1 MTKMAVYQEANVI
14 LGSSLSPNNYCICK
28 STAIANG
35 ADASKIEQIVA
46 NAANNRLIPVSAL
59 QTAIVTY
66 TIRFLDWDGTV
77 LKTESVTAGSNPTPP
92 ANPTREGYTFS
103 GWSPTVGAANQNQDY
118 TATYTQ
124 NATQYTII
132 FAEDKTQQTGFYFYM
147 NDGSFVSLYE
157 GMDGDNPVSPSNVQ
171 YIAYLGANSSRS
183 FLIDSQDSDPM
194 EFGPIQY
201 SNSSYSQS
209 TGYLITQ
216 AWKQTSS
223 GVNSNPLNWVNTRF
237 GDSGFVPAS
246 TEMELLLQNI
256 ERLNRALTY
265 IGHSPLVYTQTSSN
279 IVYAQQISPN
289 KTYWMCDRAQGDQIQ
304 VAYAYMYNETIT
316 MPIYDGEKYEEQE
329 VNVQT
334 YKFGTSSYNSTQSCL
349 IRALKKISD
358 VAGWYV
364 DPSDIYETKTVNAG
378 ETPQITTAPT
388 KTGYTL
394 SGWDPT
400 PYPAD
405 KDEIYIAQ
413 WTEDSSGGGDDPS
426 NPYTITCEGIAN
438 GGTVYVD
445 VHTTSVSISWS
456 GPDPTDQQ
464 WDVSG
469 SGTSPSANSAGG
481 YYSWGSGYVNGL
493 NFTSTT
499 TIQNGGYVSYTVTGI
514 HTADGNYSISGYW
527 PVVVVESH

>member
-1 MTKMAVYQEANVI
+1 MLKMMTYSEANVV

-28 STAIANG
+28 STAITNG
-35 ADASKIEQIVA
+35 ADSSLLSSFAS
-46 NAANNRLIPVSAL
+46 NRLVPASVVQLPSAN
-59 QTAIVTY
+59 TY
-66 TIRFLDWDGTV
+66 AIRFLDWDGTV
-77 LKTESVTAGSNPTPP
+77 LKTESVAAGSNPTPP

-118 TATYTQ
+118 TATYTE

-132 FAEDKTQQTGFYFYM
+132 FAEDKTKQTGFYFYM

-157 GMDGDNPVSPSNVQ
+157 GMDGGNPVSPSNVQ
-171 YIAYLGANSSRS
+171 YIAYLGANSSQS

-194 EFGPIQY
+194 EFGSIQY
-201 SNSSYSQS
+201 TGDSYAQT
-209 TGYLITQ
+209 TGYPITE

-237 GDSGFVPAS
+237 GDRGFVPAS

-279 IVYAQQISPN
+279 NVYVQQMSPN
-289 KTYWMCDRAQGDQIQ
+289 KVYWMCDRAQGSQIR
-304 VAYAYMYNETIT
+304 VAYAYRYNETTTI
-316 MPIYDGEKYEEQE
+316 PIYDGETYGEQE
-329 VNVQT
+329 VTVQR
-334 YKFGTSSYNSTQSCL
+334 YNFETSYYNSTQNCL

-358 VAGWYV
+358 VAGCYV

-413 WTEDSSGGGDDPS
+413 WTKDSSGGGDPNSYAIYAKGDYDNDWVPS
-426 NPYTITCEGIAN
+426 
-438 GGTVYVD
+438 GGTIHKD
-445 VHTTSVSISWS
+445 VNN
-456 GPDPTDQQ
+456 P
-464 WDVSG
+464 DVSVMWTG
-469 SGTSPSANSAGG
+469 PEPTNDDWYVRSSPAGVSSGIH
-481 YYSWGSGYVNGL
+481 SWGSGWMGNVIGGL
-493 NFTSTT
+493 SCMYTIYRIITSSGDTT
-499 TIQNGGYVSYTVTGI
+499 SLSGSWDVSVHTTG
-514 HTADGNYSISGYW
+514 
-527 PVVVVESH
+527 